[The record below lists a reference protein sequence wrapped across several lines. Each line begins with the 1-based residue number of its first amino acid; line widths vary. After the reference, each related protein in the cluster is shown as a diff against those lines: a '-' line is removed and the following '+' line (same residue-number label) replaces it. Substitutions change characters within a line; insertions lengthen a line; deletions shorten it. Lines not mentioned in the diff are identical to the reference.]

1 MIRTPLTNKVRTPV
15 AIAIRTPVIN
25 KMAALLFAG
34 LINRGLRLTPNKYG
48 AAGKVVRYGT

>member
-1 MIRTPLTNKVRTPV
+1 MTNKARTPV